1 MYYVVC
7 SPACRFDKIKEADA
21 DNLHPP
27 ATCSCRLAD
36 EQAYGMY
43 VPRTKSMRPCNRS
56 LLLILLAL
64 AATET
69 SQGFA
74 PPQQYA
80 ASKRILSSN
89 LQLFAKANGDGDISE
104 ESLYE
109 DLRNRIQALGLD
121 GESSGVGGGG
131 ALSGKPVRK
140 GAEADE
146 EKEYV
151 YIGGERF
158 YLPSQASSSSR
169 PASMLDQEDRER
181 PSDNFFATSPNGY
194 GDSNAVSSR
203 RELLEEAKPSII
215 GSLEGLALAISLFF
229 VVTVAATGGSLFAS
243 NINSSSSI
251 TAAGSSQRWDPD
263 ALLQEDFAR
272 DGSSVFYGQTFDE

>member
-1 MYYVVC
+1 MLNAANAQRGTRIIF
-7 SPACRFDKIKEADA
+7 S
-21 DNLHPP
+21 
-27 ATCSCRLAD
+27 S
-36 EQAYGMY
+36 Q
-43 VPRTKSMRPCNRS
+43 PRTKSMRPCNRS
-56 LLLILLAL
+56 SLLILLAL

-74 PPQQYA
+74 PPHQYA

-89 LQLFAKANGDGDISE
+89 LQLFAKANGDGDISD

-109 DLRNRIQALGLD
+109 ELRNRIQALGLD

-194 GDSNAVSSR
+194 G
-203 RELLEEAKPSII
+203 ELLEEAKPSII

-272 DGSSVFYGQTFDE
+272 DGSSVFYGRTFDE

>member
-1 MYYVVC
+1 
-7 SPACRFDKIKEADA
+7 
-21 DNLHPP
+21 
-27 ATCSCRLAD
+27 
-36 EQAYGMY
+36 
-43 VPRTKSMRPCNRS
+43 MRPCNRS
-56 LLLILLAL
+56 SFLILLAL

-74 PPQQYA
+74 PPHQRYA
-80 ASKRILSSN
+80 AASERILSSKSSSSR
-89 LQLFAKANGDGDISE
+89 LKTQLSAKADGDGDISD
-104 ESLYE
+104 ESLHE
-109 DLRNRIQALGLD
+109 DLRNRIQELGLD

-131 ALSGKPVRK
+131 ALSGKPVRDRK
-140 GAEADE
+140 GAEADG

-158 YLPSQASSSSR
+158 YLPSQTSSSSR
-169 PASMLDQEDRER
+169 PASTLDQGDRER
-181 PSDNFFATSPNGY
+181 PSDNFLATSPNGY
-194 GDSNAVSSR
+194 GDSDAVSSR

-243 NINSSSSI
+243 NTNSSSSM
-251 TAAGSSQRWDPD
+251 TAASSSQRWDPD

-272 DGSSVFYGQTFDE
+272 DGSSVFYGQTFDK